1 MARITDLGTRCQYN
15 GLSYNGSLTLSNRHK
30 QVCYINQNIWTK
42 LHPYPFYLGI
52 IYAGFT
58 SSSFNVLK
66 VIMNCFKMW
75 NYALSNLKMYLFPFC
90 FIKTNYQ

>member
-1 MARITDLGTRCQYN
+1 MARKTDLGTICQYN

-30 QVCYINQNIWTK
+30 QVCYVNQNIWTK
-42 LHPYPFYLGI
+42 LHPYPCYLGI

-58 SSSFNVLK
+58 SSFNVLK
-66 VIMNCFKMW
+66 VIMICFKMW
-75 NYALSNLKMYLFPFC
+75 NYTLSNLKISLFPSC